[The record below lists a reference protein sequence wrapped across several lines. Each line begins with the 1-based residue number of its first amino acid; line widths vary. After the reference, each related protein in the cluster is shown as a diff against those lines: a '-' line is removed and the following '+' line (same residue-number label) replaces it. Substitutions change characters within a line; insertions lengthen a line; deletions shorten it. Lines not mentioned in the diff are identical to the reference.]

1 MSSCMSQNE
10 VADFM
15 FLPTY
20 SPDYNPIEEAF
31 HQVKSYLKRHYPSAS
46 RIVGGRRLVL
56 WMALACVTPRN
67 ARGYFRNAGIP
78 GYEEEEEE
86 GEDVLLAAAILFLF
100 SEL

>member
-1 MSSCMSQNE
+1 
-10 VADFM
+10 M

-31 HQVKSYLKRHYPSAS
+31 HQVKSYLKRHYPTAS

-56 WMALACVTPRN
+56 WQALACVTPTN

-78 GYEEEEEE
+78 GYDEEEE
-86 GEDVLLAAAILFLF
+86 GEEDLLLVALLAGVLTEA
-100 SEL
+100 

>member
-46 RIVGGRRLVL
+46 RIVGGRRETLKKTC
-56 WMALACVTPRN
+56 MAH
-67 ARGYFRNAGIP
+67 
-78 GYEEEEEE
+78 
-86 GEDVLLAAAILFLF
+86 GEVREDYWTKV
-100 SEL
+100 